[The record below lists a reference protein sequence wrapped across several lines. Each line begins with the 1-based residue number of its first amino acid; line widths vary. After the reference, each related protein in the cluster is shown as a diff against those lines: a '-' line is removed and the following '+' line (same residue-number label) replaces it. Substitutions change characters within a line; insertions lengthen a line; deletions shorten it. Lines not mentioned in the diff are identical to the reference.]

1 MIRLGPQEADVARA
15 WLTSNKRLVIDGVS
29 LLPEENAYLA
39 NHPLVAARGQAK
51 AYYLRDESKQVWIL
65 KKFLPGRNPD
75 AAYIKAIQ
83 ALIPP
88 HSGFESGYQ
97 RRVLSPSSVSTKALP
112 SAEFRSWIDNTIL
125 MPRVK
130 GSDWAW
136 LADKVRDGTIDL
148 TREQRLLMC
157 QNLNQKLSTLER
169 NALSHRDLSS
179 TNVFIDANTWDVH
192 LIDWD
197 SLYHPS
203 LSIPPSTTFGTN
215 GYIAPFVRVNGSEN
229 ASVTWRSG
237 SDRFSL
243 AILNV
248 EFLTVER
255 GSPVTGDG
263 GLFDQDEI
271 YRLGGAGIN
280 GITDRLKRDFPLAFQ
295 VFAKTLNAD
304 SFAACSGPEEWMG
317 IEITHSAPSLK
328 DFYDPQVDFL
338 KFLHRLQQ
346 RLEIPAPKLSEL
358 EEPQY
363 KTPVVKATLDAGP
376 LAPSLTDLEKF
387 DLRDLLTASQQATPA
402 APRLADL
409 DDPFNRGKNKQQT

>member
-1 MIRLGPQEADVARA
+1 MTKPRSQETDVAKA
-15 WLTSNKRLVIDGVS
+15 WLVSKKRIPIEGVR
-29 LLPEENAYLA
+29 LLPEENTYLP
-39 NHPLVAARGQAK
+39 NHPLVSARGQAK
-51 AYYLRDESKQVWIL
+51 AYYLRDESKRTWIL
-65 KKFLPGRNPD
+65 KKFLPGRHPD

-88 HSGFESGYQ
+88 CAGFESGYQ
-97 RRVLSPSSVSTKALP
+97 RRVLSPASVAKKELP
-112 SAEFRSWIDNTIL
+112 SAEFPTWIDNTIL

-136 LADKVRDGTIDL
+136 LADKVRDGTIEL
-148 TREQRLLMC
+148 KREQRLLMC
-157 QNLNQKLSTLER
+157 QNLNQKLSILEK
-169 NALSHRDLSS
+169 NDLSHRDLSS
-179 TNVFIDANTWDVH
+179 TNVFIDTNTWDVH

-215 GYIAPFVRVNGSEN
+215 GYIAPFVRVNGSED
-229 ASVTWRSG
+229 SRLTWRAG

-271 YRLGGAGIN
+271 FRLKGTGIN
-280 GITDRLKRDFPLAFQ
+280 GITDRLKRNFPVAFQ
-295 VFAKTLNAD
+295 VFDKTLRAQ
-304 SFAACSGPEEWMG
+304 SFAACPSPEEWMG
-317 IEITHSAPSLK
+317 IETTPTAPSLK
-328 DFYDPQVDFL
+328 DVYDPQTDFL

-346 RLEIPAPKLSEL
+346 RVEIPAPKLSEL

-363 KTPVVKATLDAGP
+363 RRPPVKTTQDAGP
-376 LAPSLTDLEKF
+376 PAPKLTDLQR
-387 DLRDLLTASQQATPA
+387 LDLLEMLPAAQQTAPS

-409 DDPFNRGKNKQQT
+409 DDPSIGMNNKQ